1 MGPSMVR
8 VWSGY
13 CTGTG
18 MGTWAHGIHVQLLA
32 RLSSGSCGDWT
43 VSRGSTV
50 SNAHV
55 GLLVRD
61 PGTCRSTFVVPA
73 FLLLMMYLSWKC

>member
-1 MGPSMVR
+1 MLRAR
-8 VWSGY
+8 VWYG
-13 CTGTG
+13 TGPG

-43 VSRGSTV
+43 VSRSSTV
-50 SNAHV
+50 SNVHV

-61 PGTCRSTFVVPA
+61 PGTCRSTIVVPA
-73 FLLLMMYLSWKC
+73 FLLLIHHR